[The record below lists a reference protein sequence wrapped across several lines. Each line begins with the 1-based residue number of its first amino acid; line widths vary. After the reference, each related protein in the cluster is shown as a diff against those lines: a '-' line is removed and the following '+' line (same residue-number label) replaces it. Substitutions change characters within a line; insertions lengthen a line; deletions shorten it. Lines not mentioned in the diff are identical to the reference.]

1 VYVTMLGGTFLS
13 FFIEK
18 KKQKSNQRGGF
29 ELKILFLR
37 DLNGVLRQNLPFGN
51 PSYGSIFKLTIL
63 SAGDSELEG
72 ME

>member
-1 VYVTMLGGTFLS
+1 MSPCLVELFFLFLLKKRNKKATKGEVLNSDTFLW
-13 FFIEK
+13 
-18 KKQKSNQRGGF
+18 
-29 ELKILFLR
+29 